1 MAKINLTESEF
12 VNLVQNTVRRVMT
25 ESTQPKQVIEMPKT
39 VLKIK
44 LSELK
49 EVVKQV
55 LRENEDSPYPEDI
68 EYDSRNDYGDFE
80 DEKSTVNEDDFS
92 QLIPIAAGTVG
103 VFLASAGI
111 GGVIT
116 ALRNGSLGDNG
127 KKLAAFLNNIKS
139 KSTSQQP
146 QPPQQDEMSE
156 EAKPSA
162 GMSKSAKSNLVKKA
176 KAGGDIGKK
185 GKGFQDVA
193 SKAAK
198 EYGSKEAGERVAAA
212 AMWKNAHK

>member
-12 VNLVQNTVRRVMT
+12 VSLVQNTVRRVMT
-25 ESTQPKQVIEMPKT
+25 ESTQAKPVIETPKT

-55 LRENEDSPYPEDI
+55 LRENEDSTDKDI
-68 EYDSRNDYGDFE
+68 EDYE
-80 DEKSTVNEDDFS
+80 DNQSNKYTKNFDDEEAGVNENGFE
-92 QLIPIAAGTVG
+92 QLLPIAAGSAG

-111 GGVIT
+111 GSVLN
-116 ALRNGSLGDNG
+116 ALRNGTLGDNG
-127 KKLAAFLNNIKS
+127 RKLAEFLNNLKNKS
-139 KSTSQQP
+139 AN
-146 QPPQQDEMSE
+146 PQQNEMTE

-162 GMSKSAKSNLVKKA
+162 GMSKGAKSNLVKKA
-176 KAGGDIGKK
+176 RAGEDIGKK
-185 GKGFQDVA
+185 GKGFQAVA
-193 SKAAK
+193 DKAAK
-198 EYGSKEAGERVAAA
+198 EYGSAEAGKKVAAA